1 MNRNRLSVIIPV
13 LNEAGNIA
21 ELINRIDQALT
32 GTADYELIFIDD
44 HSTDGT
50 RDKVRELA
58 NFFPISLYE
67 KKGKRGKAQSLLEGF
82 AKAKYNLIG
91 FIDGDLQYP
100 PEALPQML
108 KKIEKGFDIVVAKR
122 NESKLSFKRRL
133 ASRVFNLLFAKWL
146 HGLGCDVQSGF
157 KIFKTKIL
165 NEVKVSPTPWTFDL
179 EFLLKSRHY
188 GYRIAEV
195 DIMFENRRSG
205 QSKVK
210 ILKVAYEIGLNALK
224 LKLTPNQILEIIPE
238 LKMIGAGV
246 AFRKKRFITHTTLKQ
261 ETSAIQTFARW
272 QKIFIFFV
280 ILLISAGLYNNPM
293 TTAII
298 ITALMSAVYFI
309 DVLFNFYL
317 VTKSLKN
324 SPEIKIKNSDVKLLD
339 DNSLPVYSILC
350 PLYKEAEV
358 LPSFLSAIK
367 KIDWPKNRLDVLL
380 LLEEDDQV
388 TVEMATKLDLPDYVR
403 AIVVPDSFPKTKPKA
418 CNYGLGFARG
428 EYLVIYDAEDIPD
441 PLQLKKAYLGFQ
453 RVAPDVACLQAKLNY
468 HNPHQ
473 NLLTRF
479 FTAEYSLW
487 FDVTLTGLQSL
498 NTYIPLGGTSNHFKT
513 ASLVELEGWDPFNVT
528 EDCDLGIR
536 LFRKNYKTAIIDSTT
551 LEEANSH
558 AKNWLRQRSRWM
570 KGYMQTYLVHMRHP
584 LKLFRYNGVHAII
597 FQLVVGGKIAFAMI
611 NPFLWLATIA
621 YFTLYSIVGP
631 TIEQLFP
638 PLIFFMAATSLV
650 FGNFLFLYY
659 YMIGCARKNHWSL
672 MKYIY
677 LVPFYWLMTSIAS
690 YFALYQLIVKPHYWE
705 KTHHGLHLKIKPS
718 EFFLA
723 PLIQT
728 AQKTW
733 QFFGEFI
740 PQGNATTQKIE
751 NNVTNLYRSISY
763 RLSSYQWSWD
773 DNGLHIKKHSAYEF
787 IQAAKAKAKSFG
799 LLIFKIIIP
808 SAPAESTTPQD
819 LQSITDRLPYSTVD
833 YYWSWDNNGPNLRK
847 RSPLSFFASTS
858 KLVQNIIAE
867 KIPYKIKLDNLT
879 SGGILLAAMMISNVL
894 NLLYNAFL
902 GRALTFE
909 NLGLITF
916 INTLWFIAGIFI
928 GALSSTVNY
937 RTAYLS
943 TAVGEQASVNFLKK
957 IIKRGAIATVVI
969 SAAWLL
975 AIPTLT
981 IFFKLPNY
989 LSLLLFTPILIGGVI
1004 AAANQGYLN
1013 GTLYFKTV
1021 ALIILTESVSKLIA
1035 AFVLVYAG
1043 LGQFAFISIPFSIIV
1058 SATASVYLVKNR
1070 LNLKAEPAA
1079 IIEFPVKFYT
1089 ASLFAGISAI
1099 VFLSFD
1105 IILVKHYLSPQIA
1118 GEYSLLALIGK
1129 MVFFFGALPSIF
1141 ITTLVSRDVGLNKN
1155 SENKL
1160 RIILAATAV
1169 LVGFGSIGLLT
1180 LGRLVIPFIFGAK
1193 SLVVL
1198 PYLNIYLPAIA
1209 MFTLSNVYVSYHL
1222 AKKNYFFAGASLI
1235 FSVMMSLGI
1244 IIYHQNIYQI
1254 TGVIFITSALSLISI
1269 SWLNRYEYLYG
1280 SIKNN
1285 LIDFLGV
1292 FANLPT
1298 IADNANTKKILIF
1311 NWRDTKHKFAG
1322 GAEAYIQEMAKQW
1335 LKQGHY
1341 VTIFCGNDTTCLRNE
1356 MVDGVQIIRRGGFYF
1371 VYFWAFIYYSLRFRG
1386 HYDVIIDC
1394 QNGIPFFTP
1403 LYSRKKI
1410 YCLMHHVHQEVF
1422 RQSLAKPLAI
1432 IASFLEKD
1440 LMPLVYR
1447 KIPFITVS
1455 NSSKEE
1461 IMELGLGQA
1470 GIEIVHPGVHLND
1483 LKPGQKSVYPEIL
1496 YLGRLKAYKSIN
1508 VLLEAFKIVSEKIP
1522 NAKLVIAGS
1531 GEEDYKLKKLMT
1543 NLNLSDKVSFTGKVN
1558 EQQKISLLQKAWV
1571 LVNPSFMEGWGITTI
1586 EANACATP
1594 VIASDVPGLR
1604 DSVSNPHTGYLVEY
1618 GNRQE
1623 FADKMVEL
1631 IINEKL
1637 RHSMMVQCLDWAN
1650 KFDWIKTSNNFL
1662 AIINK

>member
-1 MNRNRLSVIIPV
+1 MNNSRLSVIIPV
-13 LNEAGNIA
+13 LNEEGNIT
-21 ELINRIDQALT
+21 ELVNRINRALT
-32 GTADYELIFIDD
+32 GITDYELIFIDD
-44 HSTDGT
+44 HSTDNT
-50 RDKVRELA
+50 RDEIRELA
-58 NFFPISLYE
+58 SSFPISLYE
-67 KKGKRGKAQSLLEGF
+67 KKGLPGKAQSLLEGF
-82 AKAKYNLIG
+82 AKAKYELIG

-100 PEALPQML
+100 PEALPLMI
-108 KKIEKGFDIVVAKR
+108 KKIGKNCDIVVAKR
-122 NESKLSFKRRL
+122 NESQISFKRRL

-146 HGLGCDVQSGF
+146 HGLSCDVQSGL
-157 KIFKTKIL
+157 KVFKTKIL
-165 NEVKVSPTPWTFDL
+165 DEIEVSPTPWTFDL
-179 EFLLKSRHY
+179 EFLLKARHY
-188 GYRIAEV
+188 GYKIAEV
-195 DIMFENRRSG
+195 DIMFANRRSG

-210 ILKVAYEIGLNALK
+210 ILKVAYEIGFNALK
-224 LKLTPNQILEIIPE
+224 LKLAPTHILEIVPD

-261 ETSAIQTFARW
+261 GTSAIKTFTLS
-272 QKIFIFFV
+272 QKIFIFAIIFIV
-280 ILLISAGLYNNPM
+280 TFGFIINAM

-298 ITALMSAVYFI
+298 VTGILSLIYFI

-317 VTKSLKN
+317 VSKSLKH
-324 SPEIKIKNSDVKLLD
+324 SPEIRVKNFEVKNIND
-339 DNSLPVYSILC
+339 STLPVYSILC
-350 PLYKEAEV
+350 PLYKEADV
-358 LPSFLSAIK
+358 LPNFLSAIK

-388 TVEMATKLDLPDYVR
+388 TIQAAKGLDLPDYVR

-441 PLQLKKAYLGFQ
+441 PLQLKKAYLGFKQ
-453 RVAPDVACLQAKLNY
+453 AAADVTCLQAKLNY

-473 NLLTRF
+473 NMLTRL

-487 FDVTLTGLQSL
+487 FDVTLTGLQAL

-513 ASLVELEGWDPFNVT
+513 SSLIELEGWDPFNVT

-536 LFRKNYKTAIIDSTT
+536 LFRKNYKTAIIDSVT
-551 LEEANSH
+551 LEEANSRT
-558 AKNWLRQRSRWM
+558 KNWLRQRSRWM

-584 LKLFRYNGVHAII
+584 IKLFRYNGIHALI

-621 YFTLYSIVGP
+621 YFALYSLVGP

-638 PLIFFMAATSLV
+638 PIIFFMAASSLV

-659 YMIGCARKNHWSL
+659 YMIGCARRNHWSL

-690 YFALYQLIVKPHYWE
+690 YIAFYQLIVKPHYWE
-705 KTHHGLHLKIKPS
+705 KTNHGLHLRLRPTEILFK
-718 EFFLA
+718 
-723 PLIQT
+723 PLINFSQ
-728 AQKTW
+728 QFSK
-733 QFFGEFI
+733 FFGRVV
-740 PQGNATTQKIE
+740 PQGALATDSIE
-751 NNVTNLYRSISY
+751 KRFSNIYRSLSY
-763 RLSSYQWSWD
+763 RLSSYQWTWD
-773 DNGLHIKKHSAYEF
+773 ERGLHIKRRSINELFILVKDHSLR
-787 IQAAKAKAKSFG
+787 IG
-799 LLIFKIIIP
+799 FKIFRLVVPPAPQASII
-808 SAPAESTTPQD
+808 SSE
-819 LQSITDRLPYSTVD
+819 LQTIVDYLPYSSAE
-833 YYWSWDNNGPNLRK
+833 YYWNWDENGPNLRK
-847 RSPLSFFASTS
+847 RTPRTLISSLTKYLQSAIT
-858 KLVQNIIAE
+858 KRL
-867 KIPYKIKLDNLT
+867 PYRIKLDNLT
-879 SGGILLAAMMISNVL
+879 SGGLLLGAMMLSNVL
-894 NLLYNAFL
+894 NLIYNAFL
-902 GRALTFE
+902 GRTLTFE

-916 INTLWFIAGIFI
+916 INTLWFISGIFI

-943 TAVGEQASVNFLKK
+943 TAVGDQASVNFLTK
-957 IIKRGAIATVVI
+957 ITKRSIIATIAI

-975 AIPTLT
+975 IIPALT
-981 IFFKLPNY
+981 TFFNLPNY
-989 LSLLLFTPILIGGVI
+989 LSLLMFTPILVFGVI
-1004 AAANQGYLN
+1004 SATNQGYLN

-1021 ALIILTESVSKLIA
+1021 AAIVLTESISKLIA
-1035 AFVLVYAG
+1035 ALILVYSG
-1043 LGQFAFISIPFSIIV
+1043 FSQFAFISIPFSIIV
-1058 SATASVYLVKNR
+1058 SACASIYFVKNR
-1070 LNLKAEPAA
+1070 MGAQAEKAA
-1079 IIEFPVKFYT
+1079 IIEFPLKFYF

-1105 IILVKHYLSPQIA
+1105 IILVKHYLAPEIA
-1118 GEYSLLALIGK
+1118 GEYALLSLIGK

-1141 ITTLVSRDVGLNKN
+1141 ITTLVSRDAGLNRN

-1160 RIILAATAV
+1160 RIILASTAV
-1169 LVGFGSIGLLT
+1169 LVGSGAIGLLT
-1180 LGRLVIPFIFGAK
+1180 LGRFIIPFIFGAK
-1193 SLVVL
+1193 SFVVL

-1222 AKKNYFFAGASLI
+1222 AKKNYFFSAASLV
-1235 FSVMMSLGI
+1235 FSAVMAFGI
-1244 IIYHQNIYQI
+1244 ILYHRDIFEI
-1254 TGVIFITSALSLISI
+1254 TGVIFISSAFSLISV
-1269 SWLNRYEYLYG
+1269 SWLNHYEYLYG
-1280 SIKNN
+1280 SIRNN
-1285 LIDFLGV
+1285 LLDFLGL

-1298 IADNANTKKILIF
+1298 IAENVNAKKILIF

-1322 GAEAYIQEMAKQW
+1322 GAEAYIHEMAKQW
-1335 LKQGHY
+1335 VKQGHY
-1341 VTIFCGNDTTCLRNE
+1341 VTIFCGNDTLCPRNE

-1371 VYFWAFIYYSLRFRG
+1371 VYFWAFVYYLLRFRG
-1386 HYDVIIDC
+1386 HYDVIVDC

-1422 RQSLAKPLAI
+1422 RQSLSKPLAKL
-1432 IASFLEKD
+1432 ASYLEKD
-1440 LMPLVYR
+1440 FMPLVYR
-1447 KIPFITVS
+1447 KVPFITVS
-1455 NSSKEE
+1455 DSSRTE
-1461 IMELGLGQA
+1461 ILDLGLGQA
-1470 GIEIVHPGVHLND
+1470 GVEIVHPGVHLDD
-1483 LKPGQKSVYPEIL
+1483 LKPGQKSTYPEIL

-1531 GEEDYKLKKLMT
+1531 GEEDHKLKALMSTLGLT
-1543 NLNLSDKVSFTGKVN
+1543 NKVSFTGKVN
-1558 EQQKISLLQKAWV
+1558 EQQKIKLLQRAWV

-1623 FADKMVEL
+1623 FAAKMIEL
-1631 IINEKL
+1631 IVDEKL
-1637 RHSMMVQCLDWAN
+1637 RHSMMVQCIEWAN
-1650 KFDWIKTSNNFL
+1650 KFDWTKTSNNFL
-1662 AIINK
+1662 SIINK